1 MKMIRQIL
9 LLVAVF
15 VCPVSP
21 SALAATVQEIERLP
35 FDEAYR
41 LWLQEQAA
49 VVRNLQNLPVI
60 PSGTTDS
67 KTGKFTPTIFWA
79 LTCRLGRDAHIQE
92 SFLVSALTTNEWVSM
107 ILETSARLCSR
118 FGIESQAAVL
128 FNPEH
133 GYSSPM
139 RDYVL
144 GPKER
149 RSVWL
154 KAMKK
159 SSSQPG
165 GAANGSQ
172 PLPSGTNSTS
182 SAADSRR

>member
-1 MKMIRQIL
+1 MKMIHPIL
-9 LLVAVF
+9 LLVAFF

-21 SALAATVQEIERLP
+21 PALAATVQEIERLP
-35 FDEAYR
+35 FEEAYR
-41 LWLQEQAA
+41 LWLQERAA
-49 VVRNLQNLPVI
+49 VVPNLPVM
-60 PSGTTDS
+60 PSGATDP
-67 KTGKFTPTIFWA
+67 KTGKFTPATFWA

-128 FNPEH
+128 FDPEH
-133 GYSSPM
+133 GYRSPM
-139 RDYVL
+139 RDFVL

-149 RSVWL
+149 RSLWL

-159 SSSQPG
+159 SNSQPS
-165 GAANGSQ
+165 GAANGS
-172 PLPSGTNSTS
+172 LPFRSETNPTS
-182 SAADSRR
+182 SAAGSRR